1 MGQAPL
7 PALKPR
13 RKGPDVITRLHLNSR
28 LSRVVIHGGI
38 AYLSGLTA
46 DRLDGDTADQTA
58 QVLAKAQALLT
69 EAGASRAHLL
79 TAMIWLKDVGD
90 FNAMNG
96 AWETW
101 IDPANPPARATVE
114 ANLAL
119 PGIRVEIQ
127 LTAAVLP

>member
-1 MGQAPL
+1 M
-7 PALKPR
+7 
-13 RKGPDVITRLHLNSR
+13 IIRLHSNSR

-46 DRLDGDTADQTA
+46 DTLDGDVAAQTA
-58 QVLAKAQALLT
+58 QVLAKADVFLT
-69 EAGASRAHLL
+69 EAGASRTTLL
-79 TAMIWLKDVGD
+79 TAMIWLKDISD

-96 AWETW
+96 VWEKW
-101 IDPANPPARATVE
+101 IDPAAPPARATVE

-127 LTAAVLP
+127 LTAAVEPA